1 MVVYFRNYNYTTDQ
15 NKAYTGQDQLKKF
28 VSCGRYTTK
37 NYVNLL
43 KTGILKTNSIPLEFR
58 TSVYGT
64 KNAYAVSDDCKKIV
78 VIKSAT
84 EYRIYN
90 LINNLWNE
98 SILFSFQV
106 GTSLS
111 SVSISGD
118 GKKIAFGDTGN
129 NQVLLTDGNGTP
141 SLIKDSTG
149 VTTVDNFG
157 EVVRLNYDGSILYIS
172 NFSTG
177 TNGGILKIEGNN
189 RTYISNSTLGFGWNM
204 DLSDSF
210 LFVIADGVDS
220 SDNVFIYETS
230 TFTLLQ
236 SINLSNYVQSIN
248 LSNYVT
254 GFVKTISVAQL
265 NGSDVFIVGLP
276 DSFTTLLFGY
286 NTISRQFIIA
296 SGNSPDNGPSS
307 LGTGLGM
314 TYYNGKLVTATSDLE
329 TGTVYI
335 DNIFPVGSNV
345 FNFIQT
351 TPENIGFDITFKT
364 SPVNRVLLA
373 FSAQISGYLYIY
385 NYPSVLLN
393 PNQVGSIPNAPN
405 VNIPD

>member
-1 MVVYFRNYNYTTDQ
+1 MVVVLNNCSY
-15 NKAYTGQDQLKKF
+15 GQDQDEGYTGPDKIKK
-28 VSCGRYTTK
+28 
-37 NYVNLL
+37 YVNSGRFTSKNRINLL
-43 KTGILKTNSIPLEFR
+43 RTGILKTNSLPLEFR

-64 KNAYAVSDDCKKIV
+64 KNAYTVSDDCKKIV

-141 SLIKDSTG
+141 SLSKDSVG

-210 LFVIADGVDS
+210 LFVIADGVNS

-236 SINLSNYVQSIN
+236 SINLSNYI
-248 LSNYVT
+248 T
-254 GFVKTISVAQL
+254 GFVKTISVAQR

-276 DSFTTLLFGY
+276 DSFSTLLFGY
-286 NTISRQFIIA
+286 NTISRQFIATSI
-296 SGNSPDNGPSS
+296 NNPDYDPSS
-307 LGTGLGM
+307 LGTGLGI
-314 TYYNGKLVTATSDLE
+314 TYYNGKMVTATSDLE

-345 FNFIQT
+345 FNFTQT
-351 TPENIGFDITFKT
+351 TSENIGFDITFKT

-393 PNQVGSIPNAPN
+393 PNQVGSISNAPT